1 MSKICLVWYVFARG
15 LGNKVVLVLD
25 VALHDRVLRDFTLKL
40 AEGGNEWMA
49 LCYISVRKEGNS

>member
-1 MSKICLVWYVFARG
+1 M
-15 LGNKVVLVLD
+15 VLVLD